1 LQVLAHGWQTIP
13 DVGVVKSRE
22 PF

>member
-1 LQVLAHGWQTIP
+1 VLAHGWQTIP
-13 DVGVVKSRE
+13 EEVVVRARE